1 MIRAARYPFEQYDH
15 VVDKAKEKMS
25 FYFSQQ
31 IVPETLPEGPKADL
45 EMMYKIQREAMALAW
60 HGMYDYDRSPRLDD
74 GDQTSLRGNR
84 TAKYLWGVA
93 MDWHPKIGYLSP
105 FTKCLLLGDYNK
117 MIELIGDKTGEE
129 LRALLEYRETYF
141 RVPALFHVVRGLM
154 ARYNRES
161 LSAWGV
167 KEPSYSYG
175 ACFMKLLELGA
186 NIQAKDFLGANLL
199 FHCVRRWGTWGK
211 GQPLCPETQI
221 LAEILIKRG
230 LDVNS
235 TNRLGETALGIAIM
249 NRDLDAIKLFL
260 SHNIDLGI
268 KDGDGWSAQQMAMGD
283 MRIQKLISQQSLLV
297 AERKKRE
304 KQKLKED
311 FVAAVAERS
320 RQDDCTAGGGSPIPK
335 LKKLFHGV
343 LSSLGLNWNKD
354 KEELVTDQGESST
367 CTIHA
372 LAKAAKQSLAEQS
385 LNIDLENCLAN
396 FLNHP
401 DVSEEEGNHPEEF
414 HCAKISSVTEEN
426 LNWPGSVELVIKRVA
441 NTKKFNDKNLPLSKD
456 TKLVLVYN
464 DSEAGLHSVF
474 ISGIEKVDGESNF
487 AIVNSWGPPRP
498 GDATHVRVRQ
508 EQNMVYEVRAR
519 WSPDGCETVCKV
531 FNQSYLFLLH
541 FIFSTTSGLLCSR

>member
-1 MIRAARYPFEQYDH
+1 MIRAARLPFEQYDH
-15 VVDKAKEKMS
+15 AVDKAKDKMS

-31 IVPETLPEGPKADL
+31 IVPEALPEGPKADL

-60 HGMYDYDRSPRLDD
+60 DGKYDYDRSPRLDD
-74 GDQTSLRGNR
+74 GDQTSLRGDR

-117 MIELIGDKTGEE
+117 MIELVGDKTGEE
-129 LRALLEYRETYF
+129 LRALLECRETYF

-154 ARYNRES
+154 ARYSRES

-221 LAEILIKRG
+221 LAEILIKWG

-283 MRIQKLISQQSLLV
+283 MRIQKLISKQSLLV

-311 FVAAVAERS
+311 FVAAVVERS
-320 RQDDCTAGGGSPIPK
+320 RQDGCCAGGSPIPK
-335 LKKLFHGV
+335 LKNLFHGV

-354 KEELVTDQGESST
+354 KEDLVTDQGESST

-401 DVSEEEGNHPEEF
+401 DVSEEEGNHPDEF
-414 HCAKISSVTEEN
+414 HCAKISSITEEN
-426 LNWPGSVELVIKRVA
+426 LNWPGSVELVIKRVV
-441 NTKKFNDKNLPLSKD
+441 NMKKFNDKNLPLSKD

-487 AIVNSWGPPRP
+487 AIVNSWGPARP
-498 GDATHVRVRQ
+498 GDATHVRVSQ